1 MPALP
6 IPRSPKH
13 LASRN
18 PVDPHVLTM
27 DKVVPYLVGHTVDE
41 IERKLILHTLV
52 HHCGSRT
59 QSAHV
64 LGISIRCLRIKIREY
79 EEIGIA
85 VPAPGEPRAPTR
97 Y

>member
-1 MPALP
+1 MPASS
-6 IPRSPKH
+6 ITR
-13 LASRN
+13 ASNHSALRTAK
-18 PVDPHVLTM
+18 DPCGLTM
-27 DKVVPYLVGHTVDE
+27 EEVVPYLVGHTVAE
-41 IERKLILHTLV
+41 VERELIVHTLV

-59 QSAHV
+59 RSAHV

-85 VPAPGEPRAPTR
+85 VPAPGEPHAPNQ